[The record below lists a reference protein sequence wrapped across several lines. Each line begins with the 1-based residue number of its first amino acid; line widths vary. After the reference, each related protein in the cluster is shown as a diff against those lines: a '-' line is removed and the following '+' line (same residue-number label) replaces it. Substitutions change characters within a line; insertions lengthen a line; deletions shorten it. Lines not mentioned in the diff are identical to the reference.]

1 MIHLILLLG
10 IVFLSLYVLGFLL
23 NCYFHKKNKQ
33 MPFYTIITVKNNED
47 CIEGIVRSI
56 IKEFGKLADFSSVQI
71 LIADINSSDSTP
83 IIVEKLSKKYP
94 CVSLLTFE
102 EVKPK
107 EVECP
112 KN

>member
-10 IVFLSLYVLGFLL
+10 IIFLSLYVLHLL
-23 NCYFHKKNKQ
+23 FNCYFNKKNKQ

-71 LIADINSSDSTP
+71 VIADINSSDSTP
-83 IIVEKLSKKYP
+83 LIAEKLSKKYP

-102 EVKPK
+102 EVRIKHQ
-107 EVECP
+107 